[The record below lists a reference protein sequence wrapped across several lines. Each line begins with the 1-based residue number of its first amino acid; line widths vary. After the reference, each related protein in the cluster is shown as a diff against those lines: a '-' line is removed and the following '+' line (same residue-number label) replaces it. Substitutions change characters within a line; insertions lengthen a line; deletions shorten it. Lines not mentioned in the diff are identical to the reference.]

1 MSEAV
6 ITLKGIHK
14 SYGSQQ
20 VLMGLDL
27 EIEKG
32 EIYGLI
38 GRNGS
43 GKTTLFKVILGMTDY
58 SGELNIGGEETS
70 LSKGRSKIGFFI
82 GQTFF
87 SYMSG
92 RENLEYYRVLKGIK
106 DKKCVDEVLKIVG
119 LDQAK
124 GSVKGYSLG
133 MRQRL
138 GIANALLGDPEIL
151 ILDEP
156 INGLDPQ
163 GVADIRNLL
172 RRLNRERGMTIVVS
186 SHILSELQNTAHKFA
201 IVNDGVIADVISE
214 EDLTHQRNAIRV
226 DVDDIERARKVL
238 NEAGIQILNESAE
251 SLSLEDYYF
260 HLIGGSK

>member
-6 ITLKGIHK
+6 ITLQGIHK
-14 SYGSQQ
+14 SYGSHQ
-20 VLMGLDL
+20 VLTGVDL
-27 EIEKG
+27 QIEKG

-38 GRNGS
+38 GRNGA

-58 SGELNIGGEETS
+58 TGKLNIGGEGTS
-70 LSKGRSKIGFFI
+70 LSKGRHKIGFFI
-82 GQTFF
+82 GSNYFP
-87 SYMSG
+87 YMTG
-92 RENLEYYRVLKGIK
+92 KQNLEYYRVLKGVK
-106 DKKCVDEVLKIVG
+106 DKKCVNEVLKIVG
-119 LDQAK
+119 LDKAK
-124 GSVKGYSLG
+124 GPVKGYSLG

-138 GIANALLGDPEIL
+138 GIANALLGNPEIL

-172 RRLNRERGMTIVVS
+172 QRLNEEKGMTIVVS

-201 IVNDGVIADVISE
+201 IVNDGVIAAVISQE
-214 EDLTHQRNAIRV
+214 ELTHQRDAVRI
-226 DVDDIERARKVL
+226 DVDDVEKAREVLRA
-238 NEAGIQILNESAE
+238 AGIQILNESAE

-260 HLIGGSK
+260 NLVGGSK

>member
-6 ITLKGIHK
+6 ITLQDIHK
-14 SYGSQQ
+14 NYGSQQ

-58 SGELNIGGEETS
+58 TGNLNIGGEGVS
-70 LSKGRSKIGFFI
+70 LSQGRHKIGFFI
-82 GQTFF
+82 GS
-87 SYMSG
+87 SYFNYMTG
-92 RENLEYYRVLKGIK
+92 RQNLEYYRVLKGVK
-106 DKKCVDEVLKIVG
+106 DKNCVDEILKIVG
-119 LDQAK
+119 LENAK
-124 GSVKGYSLG
+124 GPVKGYSLG

-172 RRLNRERGMTIVVS
+172 RRLNSEKGMTIVVS
-186 SHILSELQNTAHKFA
+186 SHILSELQNTANKFA
-201 IVNDGVIADVISE
+201 IVNDGVIAAVISE
-214 EDLTHQRNAIRV
+214 EELTQQRNAIRI
-226 DVDDIERARKVL
+226 DVDDVEKAREVLRA
-238 NEAGIQILNESAE
+238 AGINILNESAE

>member
-1 MSEAV
+1 MTEAV
-6 ITLKGIHK
+6 ITLQGIHK
-14 SYGSQQ
+14 NYGSQQ
-20 VLMGLDL
+20 VLTGLDL
-27 EIEKG
+27 KIEKG

-58 SGELNIGGEETS
+58 TGNLNIGEAGTP

-82 GQTFF
+82 GS
-87 SYMSG
+87 SYFTYMTG
-92 RENLEYYRVLKGIK
+92 KQNLEYYRILKGVK
-106 DKKCVDEVLKIVG
+106 DKNCVDELLKIVG
-119 LDQAK
+119 LENAK
-124 GSVKGYSLG
+124 GPVKGYSLG

-172 RRLNRERGMTIVVS
+172 RRLNREKGMTIIVS
-186 SHILSELQNTAHKFA
+186 SHILSELQNTAHQFA
-201 IVNDGVIADVISE
+201 IVNDGVIAAVISE
-214 EDLTHQRNAIRV
+214 EELTQRRDAIRI
-226 DVDDIERARKVL
+226 DVDDAQKAREVL
-238 NEAGIQILNESAE
+238 QNAGIKILNESAE

-260 HLIGGSK
+260 HLIGGAQ